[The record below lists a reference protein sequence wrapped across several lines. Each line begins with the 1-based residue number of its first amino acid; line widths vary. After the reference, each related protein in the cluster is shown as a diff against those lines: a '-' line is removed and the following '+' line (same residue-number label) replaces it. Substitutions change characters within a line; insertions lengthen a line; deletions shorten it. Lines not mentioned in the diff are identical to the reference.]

1 MGRVVSFSQG
11 AQMTHGDVKMHSRV
25 CPICD
30 NANLATPASAY
41 SRAPWTM
48 IDCVGCGFTHMRD
61 VPDTLE
67 LVENLAWEKTYA
79 VEAERRKRDTPVQAW
94 LDEHMRWRLNMF
106 PRTEPVAI
114 VNKIAASGPAIDLG
128 CGSGEHL
135 AKLDD
140 RFIPYGVEISRQL
153 ADRATDIVAG
163 RGGRIIQDSTK
174 DGLESFSDA
183 TFAAATLRSYLE
195 HDSDAGPVLDALSRK
210 LKPGGVAVVK
220 VPNYGSI
227 NRRVMGGG
235 WCGIRLPDHV
245 NYFTRG
251 SLTALAERHG
261 LSIRFPFLLSLP
273 TDDNMIAILTRV

>member
-1 MGRVVSFSQG
+1 MNY
-11 AQMTHGDVKMHSRV
+11 GDVKMRSRA

-30 NANLATPASAY
+30 AANLSTSASPY
-41 SRAPWTM
+41 SRAPWTI
-48 IDCVGCGFTHMRD
+48 IDCVGCGFAHMRE

-79 VEAERRKRDTPVQAW
+79 AEADRRKRDTPVQAW

-106 PRTEPVAI
+106 PRTEPVDI
-114 VNKIAASGPAIDLG
+114 VNKIAASGAVIDLG

-135 AKLDD
+135 AKMAG
-140 RFIPYGVEISRQL
+140 RFTPYGVEISRQL

-163 RGGRIIQDSTK
+163 RGGRIIQDSTR
-174 DGLESFSDA
+174 DGLESFPDA
-183 TFAAATLRSYLE
+183 TFTAATLRSYLE
-195 HDSDAGPVLDALSRK
+195 HDADAGPVLGVLSRK

-227 NRRVMGGG
+227 NRRMMGGA

-251 SLTALAERHG
+251 SLAALAGRHG
-261 LSIRFPFLLSLP
+261 LAIRFPFLLSLP
-273 TDDNMIAILTRV
+273 TDDNMVAILTPV